1 MGEKILRH
9 RALLHRPYL
18 YRHRTTDRGVRLTL
32 STYGGRK
39 GTTHTLDGGGVYRYT
54 GIVWVGVVLSVLGH
68 AWCLRW
74 AELHIETAGIGRRPE
89 APD

>member
-1 MGEKILRH
+1 MKKSSDTAPASTG
-9 RALLHRPYL
+9 RAC
-18 YRHRTTDRGVRLTL
+18 TATGKQAGGQLTL
-32 STYGGRK
+32 STHGGRK
-39 GTTHTLDGGGVYRYT
+39 GTTNTLGEGGVYRNT

-74 AELHIETAGIGRRPE
+74 AELHIETAGIDRRTE